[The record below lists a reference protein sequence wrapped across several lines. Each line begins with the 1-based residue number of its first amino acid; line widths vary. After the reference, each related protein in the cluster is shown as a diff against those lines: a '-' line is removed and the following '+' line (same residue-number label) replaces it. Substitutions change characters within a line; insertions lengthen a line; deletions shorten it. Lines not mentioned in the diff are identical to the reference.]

1 MPFMRGVGGL
11 TGGGGE
17 SNPVAVPDLDGKFAA
32 VLVRPVN
39 LNDLMVVDGYEHLAE
54 FNAFK
59 RIRDPADELFVDG
72 FALCCFL
79 FLYHGKSFVSNFPCQ
94 SVKVQAIKPVYF
106 ERRIGSRTPLG

>member
-1 MPFMRGVGGL
+1 MRGVDGL
-11 TGGGGE
+11 MGGGGG

-39 LNDLMVVDGYEHLAE
+39 LNDLMVVDRYEHLAE

-72 FALCCFL
+72 FALCRFL
-79 FLYHGKSFVSNFPCQ
+79 FLYHGNPSFQIFQPVGQ
-94 SVKVQAIKPVYF
+94 S
-106 ERRIGSRTPLG
+106 SLG